1 MRRKY
6 KQYTDEDMHF
16 AAQAILNK
24 THNIRQ
30 ASLEFQI
37 PISTLKATLRKIRQH
52 FQNSQPLPQPISEI
66 SFE

>member
-6 KQYTDEDMHF
+6 KLYTDEDMHF

-37 PISTLKATLRKIRQH
+37 PMSTLKANLRRIREH
-52 FQNSQPLPQPISEI
+52 FKNSQPINSEI
-66 SFE
+66 LFE